1 MSQPD
6 ADLAHV
12 AFQDAAVYF
21 SEEEWKLLQDWQK
34 ELYRNVMNEI
44 HQALISLGPLIA
56 TTICSLR
63 AKEKEELYQ
72 LDSQHPNGRHRMDCS
87 QTDTVTP
94 PPPLSGGRGRD
105 DRLPTGLPFLS
116 ADLCLKKEE
125 PGALFIDHLG
135 AVTGESGTDCGS
147 GYETIAF
154 QIKDETDAYCMDHPA
169 SSRMDGI
176 QTPPVDE
183 SMNRKRKVGNSAKC
197 SERTLQR
204 KAFSEKINTVC
215 LESTNNEANLN
226 SQMWSGC
233 YPELRGEKYSECD
246 ATFNNPFHF
255 TLHQES
261 PMIARTDTFNEL
273 ESTLRNVPFP
283 VARPNTQQN
292 QRTLPSNRGGKSY
305 SLKGKL
311 TRNVKPSSRMR
322 PYACTECEKSFIYK
336 SHLITHHRIHSGEK
350 PYMCTFCQKRFNRK
364 DYLDEHIRIHTG
376 ERPYKCSKCEKTFIQ
391 KHHLNEHLRKHT

>member
-176 QTPPVDE
+176 QTPPV
-183 SMNRKRKVGNSAKC
+183 SGRS
-197 SERTLQR
+197 SSQQLWYRTIVR
-204 KAFSEKINTVC
+204 DRMFAFSQQPLKEEGGLFWC
-215 LESTNNEANLN
+215 FS
-226 SQMWSGC
+226 SQ
-233 YPELRGEKYSECD
+233 
-246 ATFNNPFHF
+246 
-255 TLHQES
+255 
-261 PMIARTDTFNEL
+261 DTW
-273 ESTLRNVPFP
+273 
-283 VARPNTQQN
+283 
-292 QRTLPSNRGGKSY
+292 
-305 SLKGKL
+305 
-311 TRNVKPSSRMR
+311 MR
-322 PYACTECEKSFIYK
+322 A
-336 SHLITHHRIHSGEK
+336 
-350 PYMCTFCQKRFNRK
+350 
-364 DYLDEHIRIHTG
+364 
-376 ERPYKCSKCEKTFIQ
+376 
-391 KHHLNEHLRKHT
+391 